1 MKSDKVD
8 KTVAWLKTSPSLSEL
23 CAAYPEEWE
32 TVQHQLVAVLGRG
45 NPDDLMSY
53 LKRQSHQGL
62 VSEKKAGALPV
73 REMVRYQMA
82 CAAVRQHCVSVA
94 SGVESGKVRFNLL
107 LKN

>member
-1 MKSDKVD
+1 MVEDIAI
-8 KTVAWLKTSPSLSEL
+8 TFGTMCRLSRRG
-23 CAAYPEEWE
+23 E